1 VPAAQQQMQQQV
13 MLLKKQLAEFRAN
26 QALTEDISKQAS
38 MTRGNDQNLL
48 MIEEKTAH
56 YDTQSAL
63 DYSEETVRNLL
74 FLTKHMVI
82 LFINSILTCYAQ
94 LQVWLIWSTLTV
106 LDQWPTYL

>member
-1 VPAAQQQMQQQV
+1 MQQQV

-26 QALTEDISKQAS
+26 QALTEDIAKQAS

-63 DYSEETVRNLL
+63 DYSEETVRHILL
-74 FLTKHMVI
+74 LQI
-82 LFINSILTCYAQ
+82 PDDSFIFFSILTCYVQ
-94 LQVWLIWSTLTV
+94 LQVWLTWSTLMV
-106 LDQWPTYL
+106 LDQWLIYLSMNEKDY